1 MTFVQIKIL
10 KCNLFFCKNG
20 VFYRIYGIVDMF
32 VAVLGRIKLYNVLF
46 ENVRTYCIIKYHGE
60 PHTTP
65 PHNDNNPDGTDN
77 SDRGFLITEFLTT
90 NLTSSEY
97 YTYRKRAKREFLIRI
112 LL

>member
-1 MTFVQIKIL
+1 MKKGLIFLELLVEKI
-10 KCNLFFCKNG
+10 
-20 VFYRIYGIVDMF
+20 IVYMDKIEIF
-32 VAVLGRIKLYNVLF
+32 L
-46 ENVRTYCIIKYHGE
+46 KYHGE

-97 YTYRKRAKREFLIRI
+97 YTYKKWAKREFLIRI

>member
-1 MTFVQIKIL
+1 MIETPRQQT
-10 KCNLFFCKNG
+10 NNG
-20 VFYRIYGIVDMF
+20 SAQKTAARFDG
-32 VAVLGRIKLYNVLF
+32 VLF
-46 ENVRTYCIIKYHGE
+46 SLILRHKQTIHQTQRKQSYMDKIEIFLKYHGE

-97 YTYRKRAKREFLIRI
+97 YT
-112 LL
+112 